1 MFANSYFAGP
11 YYSDSYFP
19 PLEVVDIPP
28 PVAGGGGSSAGVGYS
43 HYNQAPDTREYK
55 PKLLLKQA
63 MQEDEEMLLMIK
75 AFVETIQ

>member
-1 MFANSYFAGP
+1 MFAPSYFGVRHFGP
-11 YYSDSYFP
+11 RHFP
-19 PLEVVDIPP
+19 PGAESVILP
-28 PVAGGGGSSAGVGYS
+28 PVAGGGGSSAGIGHS